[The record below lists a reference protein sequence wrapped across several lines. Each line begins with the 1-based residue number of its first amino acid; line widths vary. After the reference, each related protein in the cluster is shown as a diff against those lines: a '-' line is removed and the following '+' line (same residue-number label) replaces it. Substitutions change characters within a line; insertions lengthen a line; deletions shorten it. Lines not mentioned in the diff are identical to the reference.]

1 MFRECRGTTDL
12 DDETIEYVCKSLDT
26 FSENSTFKTYYSSFK
41 YFLEWCSVHEV
52 NPKVVTE
59 SGLCRYVRGRLEDN
73 VCV

>member
-1 MFRECRGTTDL
+1 
-12 DDETIEYVCKSLDT
+12 LDT

-41 YFLEWCSVHEV
+41 HFLEWCSVNEV

-73 VCV
+73 VSV